1 MGAEELFNMTLF
13 LPSASEGA
21 GMYKLESSVN
31 SAKDGLFCLL
41 KLLESCL
48 RVPPTRS
55 KESMYVRM
63 SALCSTHSN
72 ETRPLP
78 QKGHIVESRRFWPVH
93 ALRKQESLESREYLV
108 LLFCEVS
115 NVCLPCSRVQIV
127 SVIVLTSLARKKR
140 RYRASY
146 CAQTHDRPEDCRA
159 QRQQQH

>member
-115 NVCLPCSRVQIV
+115 HVCLTCAVHADCISDCSDRSPQEEAEISRFVHCAD
-127 SVIVLTSLARKKR
+127 SRPARGL
-140 RYRASY
+140 
-146 CAQTHDRPEDCRA
+146 
-159 QRQQQH
+159 